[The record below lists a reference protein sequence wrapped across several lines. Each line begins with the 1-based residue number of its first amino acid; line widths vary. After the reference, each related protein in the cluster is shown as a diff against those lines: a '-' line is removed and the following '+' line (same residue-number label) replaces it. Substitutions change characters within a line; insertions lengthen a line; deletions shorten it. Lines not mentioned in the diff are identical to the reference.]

1 MQLPDGIDKLL
12 PAKIIEKVYDDV
24 ASAPAKEASKIAVD
38 LVKTARLFLAPIQ
51 LAAAFQDRFERLLER
66 VRNRVP
72 ETRQVQAPGE
82 VVGPAVQH
90 MRYLDDTSPLWQMF
104 EELLT
109 SSVDAESI
117 ATVHPSFAHLISQ
130 ISRDE
135 AIILYRLRSVEFKI
149 VDVLDLNE
157 REGRFEN
164 RKVEESTIP
173 TSELLLPDQL
183 GLSYSHLYFLSLV
196 EWPVDKQ
203 DPILDDQRRQT
214 GVRRY
219 STMRLTEFGKLFVSA
234 CVPDEGF
241 RNV

>member
-1 MQLPDGIDKLL
+1 MHLPDGIEKLL
-12 PAKIIEKVYDDV
+12 PVKVVEKLYDEV
-24 ASAPAKEASKIAVD
+24 ASPPAKEVGKVAVD

-66 VRNRVP
+66 VRDRVP
-72 ETRQVQAPGE
+72 EPRQIQAPAE
-82 VVGPAVQH
+82 VVGPAIEH

-117 ATVHPSFAHLISQ
+117 AAVHPSFAYLISQ
-130 ISRDE
+130 LSRDE

-149 VDVLDLNE
+149 VDVLDLNA

-173 TSELLLPDQL
+173 MSELVLPDQL

-196 EWPVDKQ
+196 EWPVHKQ
-203 DPILDDQRRQT
+203 DPILNDQGHQT
-214 GVRRY
+214 GIRRY